1 LDGNAVGTGQ
11 QSVAGAALGTLIA
24 ANAPALRDLRIR
36 VCRLGDAG
44 MGLLVDA
51 LQHNTHLR
59 TLECTGHRASDAF
72 VRDRL
77 LPAVRPGL
85 SCTHD

>member
-1 LDGNAVGTGQ
+1 
-11 QSVAGAALGTLIA
+11 
-24 ANAPALRDLRIR
+24 
-36 VCRLGDAG
+36 
-44 MGLLVDA
+44 MGPLVDA

-59 TLECTGHRASDAF
+59 GLECTVHSLSVAF

-85 SCTHD
+85 ACTYDW